1 MGEPV
6 YGIHAVEALLARDP
20 GSIVRLQVQR
30 GREDRRVAA
39 LLAAAEGAG
48 VAIHRVPRSA
58 LDRLVQGRH
67 QGVVAELAG
76 GPAAGDNTLAREA
89 DLWAHL
95 EALDHPPL
103 VLVLDGVTDP
113 HNLGACL
120 RSADAAG
127 VDAVILPKDKSASV
141 TPVVRKVACGAAETV
156 PLHAATNLARVL
168 KGLKERGIWLYGAAG
183 EAPSSLYAQ
192 DLTGPAALVLGS
204 EGAGLRRLTREH
216 CDFLVHLPMA
226 GAVSSLNV
234 SVATGVCLFEV
245 VRQRTADPR

>member
-1 MGEPV
+1 MAGPV

-20 GSIVRLQVQR
+20 ASIVRLQVQR

-39 LLAAAEGAG
+39 LLAAAEAAG

-67 QGVVAELAG
+67 QGVVAELIA
-76 GPAAGDNTLAREA
+76 GPAGLDKTLAREA
-89 DLWAHL
+89 DLWVHL
-95 EALDHPPL
+95 DALDHAPL
-103 VLVLDGVTDP
+103 LLVLDGVTDP

-168 KGLKERGIWLYGAAG
+168 KGLKERGIWLYGTAG
-183 EAPSSLYAQ
+183 EAGSSLYAQ
-192 DLTGPAALVLGS
+192 DLTGPVALVLGA
-204 EGAGLRRLTREH
+204 EGAGLRRLTRAH

-234 SVATGVCLFEV
+234 SVAAGVCLFEA
-245 VRQRTADPR
+245 VRQRAAAG